1 MGLLLSGAGDFRM
14 ARTHKVKLA
23 NFFFALFATDKVSH
37 ISEILLKEKMNYWQ
51 RMWFKSGI
59 TCESM
64 THPIP

>member
-1 MGLLLSGAGDFRM
+1 M